1 MILKKYTKDKQ
12 ILQNYKMVK
21 VLSPFGPKIAK
32 LRFSKQLIN
41 KINFEVDKINSNKL
55 LLKKLD
61 YSKKLVGQVKQEISL
76 PKSFIKKNLDK
87 IIAKNI
93 RNFINKTLGK
103 KPKTVKIKNF
113 WIVRQFSNEYNP
125 IHFHDGHIS
134 GVGYLKIPS
143 FSESKKR
150 NLKTNGTIDFI
161 NGSKMFLNDSIYNHS
176 PKVGDVL
183 LFPNYLMHTAYP
195 FSTEGERRSFSFNV
209 EIDKKIANIFS
220 K

>member
-1 MILKKYTKDKQ
+1 ML
-12 ILQNYKMVK
+12 N

-32 LRFSKQLIN
+32 LKFSKQLIN
-41 KINFEVDKINSNKL
+41 MINKEVDKITSNKL
-55 LLKKLD
+55 LAKKLD

-76 PKSFIKKNLDK
+76 PKSFIKKNLEK
-87 IIAKNI
+87 IISKTVKE
-93 RNFINKTLGK
+93 FINKSLGK
-103 KPKTVKIKNF
+103 KPKIVKIKNF
-113 WIVRQFSNEYNP
+113 WVVRQFSNEYNP

-134 GVGYLKIPS
+134 GVGYLKVPK
-143 FSESKKR
+143 FKNSKKI

-161 NGSKMFLNDSIYNHS
+161 NGSKIFLSESIYNHS

-195 FSTEGERRSFSFNV
+195 FSSKGERRSFSFNV
-209 EIDKKIANIFS
+209 EIDKRIANIFS

>member
-1 MILKKYTKDKQ
+1 
-12 ILQNYKMVK
+12 MVK
-21 VLSPFGPKIAK
+21 VINPFGPKIAK
-32 LRFSKQLIN
+32 LKFSKKLIN
-41 KINFEVDKINSNKL
+41 EINYEVDRICSNKL
-55 LLKKLD
+55 LSNKLD
-61 YSKKLVGQVKQEISL
+61 YSKKLVGQVKQEIAL
-76 PKSFIKKNLDK
+76 PKSFIKKRLEK
-87 IIAKNI
+87 IISKNI
-93 RNFINKTLGK
+93 KEFINKGLGK
-103 KPKTVKIKNF
+103 KPKIVKIKNF

-134 GVGYLKIPS
+134 GVGYLKVPK
-143 FSESKKR
+143 FENSKKK

-161 NGSKMFLNDSIYNHS
+161 NGTKIFLSESIYNHD

-195 FSTEGERRSFSFNV
+195 FSSKGERRSFSFNV

>member
-1 MILKKYTKDKQ
+1 ML
-12 ILQNYKMVK
+12 K
-21 VLSPFGPKIAK
+21 VLNPFGPKIAK
-32 LRFSKQLIN
+32 LKLSKHLIIKIN
-41 KINFEVDKINSNKL
+41 KEVDKIISNKL
-55 LLKKLD
+55 LANRLD
-61 YSKKLVGQVKQEISL
+61 YSEKLVGQVKQEISL
-76 PKSFIKKNLDK
+76 PKSFIKRNLEK
-87 IIAKNI
+87 IVSKNI
-93 RNFINKTLGK
+93 KEFINKSLGK

-113 WIVRQFSNEYNP
+113 WVVRQFSNEYNP

-134 GVGYLKIPS
+134 GVGYLKVPKFGI
-143 FSESKKR
+143 SKKI

-161 NGSKMFLNDSIYNHS
+161 NGTKTFLSESIYNHS

-195 FSTEGERRSFSFNV
+195 FSTEGERRSFSFNA

>member
-1 MILKKYTKDKQ
+1 MI
-12 ILQNYKMVK
+12 K

-32 LRFSKQLIN
+32 LKFSKNLIN
-41 KINFEVDKINSNKL
+41 KINREVDKINTNKSL
-55 LLKKLD
+55 ARKLD

-76 PKSFIKKNLDK
+76 PKLFLKKNLEK
-87 IIAKNI
+87 IISKNI
-93 RNFINKTLGK
+93 KEFIYKSLGK
-103 KPKTVKIKNF
+103 KPKIVKIKNF
-113 WIVRQFSNEYNP
+113 WVVSQFLNEYNP
-125 IHFHDGHIS
+125 IHFHDGHVS
-134 GVGYLKIPS
+134 GVGYLKVPK
-143 FSESKKR
+143 FSTSQKR

-161 NGSKMFLNDSIYNHS
+161 NGSKIFLSESIYNHY

-195 FSTEGERRSFSFNV
+195 FSTTGERRSFSFNV